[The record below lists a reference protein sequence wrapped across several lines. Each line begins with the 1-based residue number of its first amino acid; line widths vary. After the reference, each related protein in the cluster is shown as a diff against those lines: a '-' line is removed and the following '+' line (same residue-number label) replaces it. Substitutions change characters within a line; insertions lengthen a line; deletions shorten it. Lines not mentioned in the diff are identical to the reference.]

1 MATVEATPLTAVSD
15 GVFLSVRVSPRSR
28 RPGIGGVAEDG
39 ALAVAVSAAP
49 ENGRATEATVELL
62 AEHFGLP
69 KRAFV
74 LTQGASAR
82 RKRFKIEGEP
92 ADLYAAMKARLP

>member
-15 GVFLSVRVSPRSR
+15 GVFLNVRVTPRSR
-28 RPGIGGVAEDG
+28 RPGIGGVIEDG
-39 ALAVAVSAAP
+39 TLAVAVSAAP

-82 RKRFKIEGEP
+82 HKRFKIEGKP

>member
-1 MATVEATPLTAVSD
+1 VATVEATPLTAVSD

-62 AEHFGLP
+62 AGYFGLP

-82 RKRFKIEGEP
+82 RKRFKIEGKP
-92 ADLYAAMKARLP
+92 AELYAAMKARLP

>member
-1 MATVEATPLTAVSD
+1 MAGAGSTPLTKVPD
-15 GVFLSVRVSPRSR
+15 GVYLAVRVTPRSR
-28 RPGIGGVAEDG
+28 RPGIGGLEADG

-49 ENGRATEATVELL
+49 EDGKATEAAVELL
-62 AEHFGLP
+62 AAHFGLP

-82 RKRFKIEGEP
+82 RKRFKIEGAP
-92 ADLYAAMKARLP
+92 ATLFDAMRARLP

>member
-1 MATVEATPLTAVSD
+1 M
-15 GVFLSVRVSPRSR
+15 
-28 RPGIGGVAEDG
+28 
-39 ALAVAVSAAP
+39 LAA
-49 ENGRATEATVELL
+49 
-62 AEHFGLP
+62 HFGMP

-82 RKRFKIEGEP
+82 HKRFKIEGKP

>member
-1 MATVEATPLTAVSD
+1 MATVEATPLVAVAD
-15 GVFLSVRVSPRSR
+15 GVFLSVRVTPRSR
-28 RPGIGGVAEDG
+28 RPGIGAVVEDG
-39 ALAVAVSAAP
+39 ALAVAVTAAP
-49 ENGRATEATVELL
+49 ENGRATEATIEML
-62 AEHFGLP
+62 AEHFGMP

-82 RKRFKIEGEP
+82 HKRFKIEGKP

>member
-1 MATVEATPLTAVSD
+1 MAEPATTPLTQGPD
-15 GVFLSVRVSPRSR
+15 GVYLAVRVTPRSR
-28 RPGIGGVAEDG
+28 RPGIGGMEADG
-39 ALAVAVSAAP
+39 ALAVAVSAPP
-49 ENGRATEATVELL
+49 EDGKATAAVIGLL

-82 RKRFKIEGEP
+82 RKRFKIEGAP
-92 ADLYAAMKARLP
+92 AALFAAMRARLP